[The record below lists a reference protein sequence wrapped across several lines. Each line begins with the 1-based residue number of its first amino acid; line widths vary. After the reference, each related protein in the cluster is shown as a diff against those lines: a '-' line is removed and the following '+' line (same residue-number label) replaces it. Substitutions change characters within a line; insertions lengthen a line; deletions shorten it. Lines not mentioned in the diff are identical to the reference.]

1 MLLIKKQK
9 EPEFLSEFKK
19 EYPGKTYDSEELR
32 QYRIPLNDILRKEQ
46 KGLCAYCCGRIKE
59 NILENVKRN
68 GEANM
73 DFRHELVLPN
83 EDLPFRLFVFEGK
96 DGNYKVS
103 KHWHRSIEIFL
114 VLEGGIDFYINAQR
128 YRLLPGE
135 FMLVNSNE
143 VHSIDSPEPNFTLVL
158 QIPRG
163 LFENYMKDADH
174 LLFRRS
180 CQSDAE
186 LVSLIRRMQELYTH
200 RQSGDLFHILSDFY
214 KMMYL
219 LVTDYRI
226 LEVDEERR
234 RQNKNLD
241 RLSKITS
248 YIQVNYRENLTLEGV
263 AHIFGFSPAY
273 LSKMFQKYAGINY
286 KAYLLDLRTEAGYR
300 LLMNTELAVGEIALE
315 CGFPDSRSVAKA
327 FRRRY
332 GMTPAEYRK
341 KRIK

>member
-1 MLLIKKQK
+1 
-9 EPEFLSEFKK
+9 
-19 EYPGKTYDSEELR
+19 
-32 QYRIPLNDILRKEQ
+32 
-46 KGLCAYCCGRIKE
+46 
-59 NILENVKRN
+59 
-68 GEANM
+68 M

-114 VLEGGIDFYINAQR
+114 VLEGGIDFYINSQL
-128 YRLLPGE
+128 YRLAPGQ

-143 VHSIDSPEPNFTLVL
+143 VHSIDCPDPNFTLVL

-163 LFENYMKDADH
+163 LFENYLFDADS
-174 LLFRRS
+174 LLFQRS
-180 CQSDAE
+180 CQKDAV
-186 LVSLIRRMQELYTH
+186 LVSLIRRMQEAYVQ
-200 RQSGDLFHILSDFY
+200 RQTGYLFQILRDFY
-214 KMMYL
+214 ELMYL
-219 LVTDYRI
+219 LVSDYRI

-234 RQNKNLD
+234 KQNKNLD

-300 LLMNTELAVGEIALE
+300 LLMNTELAVGQIAME
-315 CGFPDSRSVAKA
+315 CGFPDSRSFAKA
-327 FRRRY
+327 FRQRY

-341 KRIK
+341 NA